1 MRSGTS
7 AVPRR
12 WPWPSPAGTRL
23 SRDDASRTGVRSPPA
38 HRSSPGLRRQRRPRW
53 GPARPDS
60 PSADPDRPYSASRRI
75 RQSRD
80 QPRTRCVMPSRRSEP
95 TPRRSSR
102 RPTTPCRW
110 ARSWRRPAR
119 DSPSSRPDLRHRVAA
134 PVVRSGAGRVAL
146 FDVPHHL
153 VELILGDLAARVP
166 PSEDLGRAVM
176 VPAVHRI
183 APPAPP
189 APAPEETPEQEE
201 QEEDEDVSTISLD
214 DAPPEG
220 FAHLDHLDSGER
232 AEERCRDHGRDRNDD
247 ARMVETVPGLRV
259 SAAGPDDAGGP
270 AEEAGRRPLRAH
282 REGEGRGRVAFRDAG
297 PETADGR
304 GHAERDAGV
313 RLVPGRPE
321 PFRSVEDCPVPR
333 QDQEHRG
340 APRRPRRDWQVVA
353 FDGFSSEAASQ
364 PPMLAARF
372 LLN

>member
-23 SRDDASRTGVRSPPA
+23 SRDDASRTGLRSPPA
-38 HRSSPGLRRQRRPRW
+38 RRSSPGLRRQRRPRW

-80 QPRTRCVMPSRRSEP
+80 QPRSRCVMPSRRSEP

-102 RPTTPCRW
+102 RPTIPCRW

-201 QEEDEDVSTISLD
+201 QEEDEDEE
-214 DAPPEG
+214 PER
-220 FAHLDHLDSGER
+220 EE
-232 AEERCRDHGRDRNDD
+232 EEREEAKSR
-247 ARMVETVPGLRV
+247 AR
-259 SAAGPDDAGGP
+259 PDDRPDEYSNHNRDADQEEESCDPP
-270 AEEAGRRPLRAH
+270 ADEPSMPIPVMIRLHACHSRCH
-282 REGEGRGRVAFRDAG
+282 REVIAWAVF
-297 PETADGR
+297 T
-304 GHAERDAGV
+304 HI
-313 RLVPGRPE
+313 
-321 PFRSVEDCPVPR
+321 
-333 QDQEHRG
+333 
-340 APRRPRRDWQVVA
+340 
-353 FDGFSSEAASQ
+353 GF
-364 PPMLAARF
+364 
-372 LLN
+372 